1 MKPMTGTYEINYS
14 GEVAEIN
21 QRNYMA
27 FTKVFLNFTVYR
39 LAVNSTFT
47 RARLGRATIALATA
61 SVASLLCISQAYGQG
76 CIVARSNGEQG
87 GPESEGG
94 YLAKGDW
101 EFGIGYRHQFSYIH
115 FVGPTEQTYRVQNGN
130 QVENKINL
138 ENFNATYQISA
149 RFSVTAD
156 IPLLTASRHTNNS
169 PIIYTSAGIGDS
181 SILAQGWIWDP
192 REKSSGNIQLGIGLL
207 VPTGKDNVKNTISS
221 NGVTTTV
228 PVDYSIQPGQGG
240 WGIPWTWVAYKN
252 WRASQLYF
260 NGSYTMMTKDL
271 GARRSNNNNPLTLTQ
286 FNAVTDQY
294 LLEGGVAHPLAK
306 VHGLTVLFGP
316 RMEGVPARNLL
327 PVGDNL
333 GFRRPG
339 FAVSVEPGI
348 QYARDGNVFSFT
360 VARAIYRDRTRSVPD
375 VLTGGHG
382 DAAFA
387 NWVWLASYTFRA
399 RHADLSHA
407 NQAHANPALPA
418 PTPTRASQL

>member
-1 MKPMTGTYEINYS
+1 MNYS
-14 GEVAEIN
+14 GAHSPLTLPRGAWLSRMLI
-21 QRNYMA
+21 A
-27 FTKVFLNFTVYR
+27 
-39 LAVNSTFT
+39 
-47 RARLGRATIALATA
+47 LGTACAAATICIPSALA
-61 SVASLLCISQAYGQG
+61 QG

-94 YLAKGDW
+94 YLAAGEW

-115 FVGPTEQTYRVQNGN
+115 FVGDVVQSYRQQAGTE
-130 QVENKINL
+130 VENKINL
-138 ENFNATYQISA
+138 ENFNATYQISS

-156 IPLLTASRHTNNS
+156 IPLLTASRHTNDS
-169 PIIYTSAGIGDS
+169 PIIYTSAGIGDT

-192 REKSSGNIQLGIGLL
+192 REKTSGNVQLGIGLL
-207 VPTGKDNVKNTISS
+207 LPTGKDNVENTITS
-221 NGVTTTV
+221 NGVTSTV

-240 WGIPWTWVAYKN
+240 WGIPWEWSAFKN
-252 WRASQLYF
+252 WRSSQFYF

-286 FNAVTDQY
+286 FNAVSDQY
-294 LLEGGVAHPLAK
+294 LLEGGVAHPISK
-306 VHGLTVLFGP
+306 IRGLTVLFGP
-316 RMEGVPARNLL
+316 RWEGVPARNLL

-348 QYARDGNVFSFT
+348 QYVRNGQVFSFT
-360 VARAIYRDRTRSVPD
+360 IARAIYRDRTRSVPD

-387 NWVWLASYTFRA
+387 NWVWLANYTFRS
-399 RHADLSHA
+399 RRADRSHGD
-407 NQAHANPALPA
+407 QSHTA
-418 PTPTRASQL
+418 PTHTGQAAATPSS